1 MCVLYMAFRHNFDEN
16 ITFYDSFSLNQSPF
30 SWIIITIAKEFNSL
44 NMEHKDLNR
53 LKLVL
58 VEKKRTGTW
67 LAEQLG
73 VSYVTVSKWCSNTT
87 QPTLPTIDKIA
98 VLLGCEKRELISE

>member
-1 MCVLYMAFRHNFDEN
+1 MFFSDIFPNFAYN
-16 ITFYDSFSLNQSPF
+16 F
-30 SWIIITIAKEFNSL
+30 KSL

-58 VEKKRTGTW
+58 VEKKKTGVW

-73 VSYVTVSKWCSNTT
+73 VSYVTVSKWCSNIT
-87 QPTLPTIDKIA
+87 QPTLPTLDKIA
-98 VLLGCEKRELISE
+98 VLLECEKRELITE